1 MKKIGVVLTNLGT
14 PDAPTKEALKV
25 YLREFLQDPRV
36 IEIPKL
42 AWYPILYG
50 IILNT
55 RPAKSAEKYQIVWD
69 NGSPLLN
76 ITKAQAE
83 KLQALLPE
91 NYEVTVAM
99 RYGNPS
105 IKKAIDEMI
114 AKKVDE
120 IVIFPF
126 IRNIRQR
133 QRLPCQIKRMRL

>member
-25 YLREFLQDPRV
+25 YLEEFLKDPRV
-36 IEIPKL
+36 IEEPKWK
-42 AWYPILYG
+42 WYPILYG

-69 NGSPLLN
+69 NGSPLLT
-76 ITKAQAE
+76 ITETQAE
-83 KLQALLPE
+83 KLQKILPD

-105 IKKAIDEMI
+105 MEKAVNRGLSEPPQLH
-114 AKKVDE
+114 KSSTLGTKYS
-120 IVIFPF
+120 
-126 IRNIRQR
+126 
-133 QRLPCQIKRMRL
+133 